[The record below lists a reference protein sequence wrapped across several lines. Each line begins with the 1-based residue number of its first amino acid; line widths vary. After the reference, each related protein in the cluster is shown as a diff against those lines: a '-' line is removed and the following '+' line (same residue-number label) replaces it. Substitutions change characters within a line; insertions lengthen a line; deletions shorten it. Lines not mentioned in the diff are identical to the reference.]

1 MPSIHIVWGVVR
13 PGTTPYILHGGARH
27 TFCMGFDWG
36 GRPLKFPTSKN
47 SMAHYSL
54 PGYPSTPNE
63 YPNQLV
69 QVPPYRV
76 SNNVSLSQLSH
87 MYKKSQSRPPRLHR
101 RLDSAAAYYRPK
113 VGFSCHIIGLKMTIS
128 YTVLSRCLSLLNCIH
143 HAPNLA
149 TRA

>member
-1 MPSIHIVWGVVR
+1 MNTERAFWYLVGATWGS
-13 PGTTPYILHGGARH
+13 
-27 TFCMGFDWG
+27 
-36 GRPLKFPTSKN
+36 LKFPTSKN

-87 MYKKSQSRPPRLHR
+87 MYKKSQSRPPPTV
-101 RLDSAAAYYRPK
+101 PK
-113 VGFSCHIIGLKMTIS
+113 T
-128 YTVLSRCLSLLNCIH
+128 
-143 HAPNLA
+143 
-149 TRA
+149 

>member
-1 MPSIHIVWGVVR
+1 MTITYTVSSNNKEEER
-13 PGTTPYILHGGARH
+13 RRNT
-27 TFCMGFDWG
+27 
-36 GRPLKFPTSKN
+36 LKFPTSKN

-87 MYKKSQSRPPRLHR
+87 MYKKSQSRPPRLRR
-101 RLDSAAAYYRPK
+101 RLDSAAAYCRPK
-113 VGFSCHIIGLKMTIS
+113 GRFFMSHHRVKNDNILHRPVPVFESAKMHSSCPQLGDASLEK
-128 YTVLSRCLSLLNCIH
+128 VLV
-143 HAPNLA
+143 
-149 TRA
+149 